1 VAHQLIIRILDKLDP
16 ETGTLWAEWGLIHV
30 ELKRLLDVSVTPLS
44 AIKPMLDSKYASLLM
59 LKTIV
64 LVPGQHVV
72 LTQVNIPSKQSR
84 QIQLALPFMLEEGL
98 ANEMNDNFLAL
109 GPRLAKG
116 NLSVAVVTHKHM
128 RYWLAQLTEARIKAD
143 YLAPET
149 LLLPGAEQNNSLLVG
164 ADRSWLRY
172 ADYQGLVFANAQWP
186 TVLDGLDEETKN
198 RGFMLMSAADE
209 SAKRELEQI
218 KQELERVLP
227 SVVRESAN
235 ALDENTLSAS
245 ALLSSPLADKHAPI
259 LKLAAHWLSPLHA
272 FAEEILGGNKAVL
285 NFSLL
290 QGPYKPKGPALS
302 LGFNWKPM
310 AAVAALWFVSL
321 ITLQLLST
329 QRLNQEAAGYA
340 KEAETLYRQ
349 YFPEDKRIV
358 DIKSQTLAH
367 LKRGGVSG
375 SERSA
380 LELLHPAGK
389 SVYQFNQQNKT
400 QPLQISRL
408 SFEQRQGDLLLDVR
422 AKQFNQL
429 DQLKVILEKE
439 GLKVEIGS
447 AVAQGDGV
455 ESRLKIKGS

>member
-1 VAHQLIIRILDKLDP
+1 MAHQLVIRLLDKLDP

-44 AIKPMLDSKYASLLM
+44 AIKPMLDSKYASLLI

-72 LTQVNIPSKQSR
+72 LAQVNIPSKQSR

-109 GPRLAKG
+109 GPRLANG

-128 RYWLAQLTEARIKAD
+128 THWLTQLADARIKAD
-143 YLAPET
+143 CLVPET
-149 LLLPGAEQNNSLLVG
+149 LLLPRDEQRNCLLVG

-172 ADYQGLVFANAQWP
+172 ADYQGLVFANTQWP
-186 TVLDGLDEETKN
+186 TVIDGLDEEAKH
-198 RGFMLMSAADE
+198 RGFMLMSAGDE
-209 SAKRELEQI
+209 SAKSELEPI

-227 SVVRESAN
+227 SVVSESAN

-245 ALLSSPLADKHAPI
+245 ALLSDSLADKRAPI

-272 FAEEILGGNKAVL
+272 FAEEILGGNKALL

-302 LGFNWKPM
+302 LGFNWKPL
-310 AAVAALWFVSL
+310 AAVAALWFVCL
-321 ITLQLLST
+321 ITLQLLSAH
-329 QRLNQEAAGYA
+329 RLSEEAANYT

-408 SFEQRQGDLLLDVR
+408 SFEQRQGDLLLDIR

-429 DQLKVILEKE
+429 DQLKALLEKE

>member
-1 VAHQLIIRILDKLDP
+1 MAHQLVIRLLDKLDP

-44 AIKPMLDSKYASLLM
+44 AIKPMLDSKYASLLI

-98 ANEMNDNFLAL
+98 INEINDNFLAL
-109 GPRLAKG
+109 GPRLATG

-128 RYWLAQLTEARIKAD
+128 SFWLAQLTEARIKAEC
-143 YLAPET
+143 LVPET
-149 LLLPGAEQNNSLLVG
+149 LLLPGAEQNNRLLVG
-164 ADRSWLRY
+164 TDRSWLRY
-172 ADYQGLVFANAQWP
+172 ADYQGLVFANTQWP
-186 TVLDGLDEETKN
+186 TVLDSLDEETKH
-198 RGFMLMSAADE
+198 RGFILMSAGDDA
-209 SAKRELEQI
+209 AKSELEPI

-227 SVVRESAN
+227 SLESESAN
-235 ALDENTLSAS
+235 VLDENTLGAS
-245 ALLSSPLADKHAPI
+245 ALLSDTLANKDDST
-259 LKLAAHWLSPLHA
+259 LKLTTHWLSPLHA
-272 FAEEILGGNKAVL
+272 FAEEILGGNKALL

-290 QGPYKPKGPALS
+290 QGSYKPKGPALT
-302 LGFNWKPM
+302 LGFNWKPI
-310 AAVAALWFVSL
+310 AAVAALWFVCL
-321 ITLQLLST
+321 ITLQLLNT
-329 QRLNQEAAGYA
+329 QRLNQDTAAYA
-340 KEAETLYRQ
+340 KEAEALYRH

-408 SFEQRQGDLLLDVR
+408 SFEQRQGDLLLDIR

>member
-1 VAHQLIIRILDKLDP
+1 MAHQLIIRILDKLDP

-44 AIKPMLDSKYASLLM
+44 AIKPMLDSKYASLLI

-245 ALLSSPLADKHAPI
+245 ALLSAPLADKHAPI

-429 DQLKVILEKE
+429 DQLKVMLEKE

>member
-1 VAHQLIIRILDKLDP
+1 
-16 ETGTLWAEWGLIHV
+16 
-30 ELKRLLDVSVTPLS
+30 
-44 AIKPMLDSKYASLLM
+44 
-59 LKTIV
+59 
-64 LVPGQHVV
+64 
-72 LTQVNIPSKQSR
+72 
-84 QIQLALPFMLEEGL
+84 
-98 ANEMNDNFLAL
+98 
-109 GPRLAKG
+109 
-116 NLSVAVVTHKHM
+116 
-128 RYWLAQLTEARIKAD
+128 
-143 YLAPET
+143 
-149 LLLPGAEQNNSLLVG
+149 
-164 ADRSWLRY
+164 LRY
-172 ADYQGLVFANAQWP
+172 ADYQGLVFANTQWP
-186 TVLDGLDEETKN
+186 TVIDGLDEEAKH
-198 RGFMLMSAADE
+198 RGFMLMSAGDE
-209 SAKRELEQI
+209 SAKSELEHI
-218 KQELERVLP
+218 KNVLDRTMPVVEP
-227 SVVRESAN
+227 SN
-235 ALDENTLSAS
+235 TLDENTLSAS
-245 ALLSSPLADKHAPI
+245 ALLSDKGASI
-259 LKLAAHWLSPLHA
+259 VKIEAHWLSPLHA
-272 FAEEILGGNKAVL
+272 FAEEILTGNKALL

-302 LGFNWKPM
+302 LGFNWKPL
-310 AAVAALWFVSL
+310 AAVAALWFVCL
-321 ITLQLLST
+321 ITLQLLSAH
-329 QRLNQEAAGYA
+329 RLSEEAANYT

-429 DQLKVILEKE
+429 DQLKVMLEKE

>member
-1 VAHQLIIRILDKLDP
+1 MAHQLVIRLLDKLDP

-44 AIKPMLDSKYASLLM
+44 AIKPMLDSKYASLLI

-72 LTQVNIPSKQSR
+72 LAQVNIPSKQSR

-98 ANEMNDNFLAL
+98 VNELTDNFLAL
-109 GPRLAKG
+109 GPRLANG

-128 RYWLAQLTEARIKAD
+128 THWLTQLADARIKAD
-143 YLAPET
+143 CLVPET
-149 LLLPGAEQNNSLLVG
+149 LLLPRDEQRNCLLVG

-172 ADYQGLVFANAQWP
+172 ADYQGLVFANTQWP
-186 TVLDGLDEETKN
+186 TVIDGLDEEAKH
-198 RGFMLMSAADE
+198 RGFMLMSAGDE
-209 SAKRELEQI
+209 SAKSELEHI
-218 KQELERVLP
+218 KNVLDRTMPVVEP
-227 SVVRESAN
+227 SN
-235 ALDENTLSAS
+235 TLDENTLSAS
-245 ALLSSPLADKHAPI
+245 ALLSDKGASI
-259 LKLAAHWLSPLHA
+259 VKIEAHWLTPLHA
-272 FAEEILGGNKAVL
+272 FAEEILTGNKALL

-302 LGFNWKPM
+302 LGFNWKPL
-310 AAVAALWFVSL
+310 AAVAALWFVCL
-321 ITLQLLST
+321 ITLQLLSAH
-329 QRLNQEAAGYA
+329 RLSEEAANYT

-429 DQLKVILEKE
+429 DQLKVMLEKE

>member
-1 VAHQLIIRILDKLDP
+1 MAHQLVIRLLDKLDP

-44 AIKPMLDSKYASLLM
+44 AIKPMLDSKYASLLI

-72 LTQVNIPSKQSR
+72 LAQVNIPSKQSR

-128 RYWLAQLTEARIKAD
+128 THWLTQLTDARIKAD
-143 YLAPET
+143 CLVPET
-149 LLLPGAEQNNSLLVG
+149 LLLPRDEQRNSLLVG

-172 ADYQGLVFANAQWP
+172 ADYQGLVFANTQWP
-186 TVLDGLDEETKN
+186 TVIDGLDEEAKH
-198 RGFMLMSAADE
+198 RGFMLMSAGDE
-209 SAKRELEQI
+209 SAKSELEHI
-218 KQELERVLP
+218 KNVLDRTMPVVEP
-227 SVVRESAN
+227 SN
-235 ALDENTLSAS
+235 TLDENTLSAS
-245 ALLSSPLADKHAPI
+245 ALLSDKGASI
-259 LKLAAHWLSPLHA
+259 VKIEAHWLTPLHA
-272 FAEEILGGNKAVL
+272 FAEEILTGNKALL

-302 LGFNWKPM
+302 LGFNWKPL
-310 AAVAALWFVSL
+310 AAVAALWFVCL
-321 ITLQLLST
+321 ITLQLLSAH
-329 QRLNQEAAGYA
+329 RLSEEAANYT

-429 DQLKVILEKE
+429 DQLKVMLEKE

>member
-1 VAHQLIIRILDKLDP
+1 MAHQLVIRLLDKLDP

-44 AIKPMLDSKYASLLM
+44 AIKPMLDSKYASLLI

-72 LTQVNIPSKQSR
+72 LAQVNIPSKQSR

-109 GPRLAKG
+109 GPRLANG

-128 RYWLAQLTEARIKAD
+128 THWLTQLTDARIKAD
-143 YLAPET
+143 CLVPET
-149 LLLPGAEQNNSLLVG
+149 LLLPRDEQRNSLLVG

-172 ADYQGLVFANAQWP
+172 ADYQGLVFANTQWP
-186 TVLDGLDEETKN
+186 TVIDGLDEEAKH
-198 RGFMLMSAADE
+198 RGFMLMSAGDE
-209 SAKRELEQI
+209 SAKSELEHI
-218 KQELERVLP
+218 KNVLDRTMPVVEP
-227 SVVRESAN
+227 SN
-235 ALDENTLSAS
+235 TLDENTLSAS
-245 ALLSSPLADKHAPI
+245 ALLSDKGASI
-259 LKLAAHWLSPLHA
+259 VKIEAHWLSPLHA
-272 FAEEILGGNKAVL
+272 FAEEILTGNKALL

-302 LGFNWKPM
+302 LGFNWKPL
-310 AAVAALWFVSL
+310 AAVAALWFVCL
-321 ITLQLLST
+321 ITLQLLSAH
-329 QRLNQEAAGYA
+329 RLSEEAANYT

-429 DQLKVILEKE
+429 DQLKVMLEKE

>member
-1 VAHQLIIRILDKLDP
+1 MAHQLVIRLLDKLDP

-44 AIKPMLDSKYASLLM
+44 AIKPMLDSKYASLLI

-72 LTQVNIPSKQSR
+72 LAQVNIPSKQSR

-128 RYWLAQLTEARIKAD
+128 THWLTQLTDARIKAD
-143 YLAPET
+143 CLVPET
-149 LLLPGAEQNNSLLVG
+149 LLLPRDEQRNCLLVG

-172 ADYQGLVFANAQWP
+172 ADYQGLVFANTQWP
-186 TVLDGLDEETKN
+186 TVIDGLDEEAKH
-198 RGFMLMSAADE
+198 RGFMLMSAGDE
-209 SAKRELEQI
+209 SAKSELEHI
-218 KQELERVLP
+218 KNVLDRTMPVVEP
-227 SVVRESAN
+227 SN
-235 ALDENTLSAS
+235 TLDENTLSAS
-245 ALLSSPLADKHAPI
+245 ALLSDKGASI
-259 LKLAAHWLSPLHA
+259 VKIEAHWLTPLHA
-272 FAEEILGGNKAVL
+272 FAEEILTGNKALL

-302 LGFNWKPM
+302 LGFNWKPL
-310 AAVAALWFVSL
+310 AAVAALWFVCL
-321 ITLQLLST
+321 ITLQLLSAH
-329 QRLNQEAAGYA
+329 RLSEEAANYT

-429 DQLKVILEKE
+429 DQLKVMLEKE